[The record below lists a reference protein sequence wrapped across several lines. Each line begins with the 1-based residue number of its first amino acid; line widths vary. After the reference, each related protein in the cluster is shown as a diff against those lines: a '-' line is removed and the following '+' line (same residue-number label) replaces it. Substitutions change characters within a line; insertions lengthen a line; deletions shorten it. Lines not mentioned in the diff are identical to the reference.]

1 MDGLDQMI
9 EYIQHKQ
16 RLVSANRILAREG
29 VDDAFGHVSIR
40 NMKDAKQYT
49 MSRSRSPELVEFE
62 DLMDF
67 TLEGNAIDPR
77 ERV

>member
-29 VDDAFGHVSIR
+29 VVDAFGHVSIR

-49 MSRSRSPELVEFE
+49 MSRSRV
-62 DLMDF
+62 
-67 TLEGNAIDPR
+67 
-77 ERV
+77 